1 MLQYI
6 DLTFHLAFLPEK
18 SFHLIKQITQCHHNI
33 VMNKRSEKIHSEVQL
48 KIVEKS
54 ISAKYCTGPI

>member
-6 DLTFHLAFLPEK
+6 DLTFHLAFLPES
-18 SFHLIKQITQCHHNI
+18 SFHLIKQITQFNHDI